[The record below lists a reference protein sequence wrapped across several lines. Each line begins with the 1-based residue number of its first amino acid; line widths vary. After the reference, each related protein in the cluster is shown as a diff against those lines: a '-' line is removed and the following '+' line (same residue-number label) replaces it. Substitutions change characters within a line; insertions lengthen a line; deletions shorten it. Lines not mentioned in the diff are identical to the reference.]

1 MKLEKNNTSSTI
13 IAISADEKYIEYAFT
28 LINQIRLIGNFA
40 GDIIL
45 ITPKDTSL
53 RTKVRILIH
62 NTTNV
67 FHKEINYK
75 SHHLPISDKSHL
87 TESAFARIFLEDVIP
102 SKYTKCLYLDVDLY
116 INDSIIELLN
126 LKINKTCLAMSYGGI
141 PTLNPFFS
149 KFSNYFN
156 SGVLLI
162 NLVKW
167 RKLNVKKKC
176 FELIDIYGSFEY
188 ADQDLLNSVLKDS
201 WSELNYKFNY
211 LYPTPSTQAK
221 LNNPVIVHFAG
232 SGKPWAR
239 ATGGRYG
246 RRWRMLHAQT
256 YPDFN
261 LPLSAYFTEAALV
274 SKERVYKVLINLM
287 TLIFK
292 P

>member
-1 MKLEKNNTSSTI
+1 MKIEKNNASSTV
-13 IAISADEKYIEYAFT
+13 IAISADDKYIEYAVT
-28 LINQIRLIGNFA
+28 LINQIRSTGNFV
-40 GDIIL
+40 GDVIL
-45 ITPKDTSL
+45 ITPKDKSL
-53 RTKVRILIH
+53 RNRVRTLTQ
-62 NTTNV
+62 NTTSI

-75 SHHLPISDKSHL
+75 SYNLPISDKSHL

-102 SKYTKCLYLDVDLY
+102 SKYIKCLYLDVDLY

-126 LKINKTCLAMSYGGI
+126 LKINKTCLAMTYGGI

-188 ADQDLLNSVLKDS
+188 ADQDLLNIVLKDS

-211 LYPTPSTQAK
+211 LYPTPITQTK
-221 LNNPVIVHFAG
+221 LKTPIIVHFAG
-232 SGKPWAR
+232 KGKPWAR
-239 ATGGRYG
+239 ASGGKYG
-246 RRWRMLHAQT
+246 RRWRVSHSQT
-256 YPDFN
+256 YPDFH
-261 LPLSAYFTEAALV
+261 LPVFAYFTEAALV
-274 SKERVYKVLINLM
+274 SKEIVYKVLIKLM
-287 TLIFK
+287 TLFFK
-292 P
+292 R